1 MSDGKNTIA
10 QNSAPRKGDAAGKA
24 SPEQVRRF
32 QEAQARKAAMEA
44 PTLKAAQDLAPDET
58 RVAQIV
64 SFFGM
69 ECADTAELIGVGDA
83 IVRDQFTI
91 LYPVL
96 VNQIRGDDNL
106 TALKMHLDRTVD
118 ALVRSA
124 IGSANFYETRR
135 LLAKDA
141 KDQFANEERDA
152 DRMGVD
158 GGDNRVAVL
167 ARIAAENGV
176 KAYSVTCIAEGAC
189 RAYAELMG
197 EEWKAYQNTR
207 SKQPVNEKAT
217 ALLHDALGI

>member
-10 QNSAPRKGDAAGKA
+10 QKSAPRKGDAAGKA

-32 QEAQARKAAMEA
+32 QEAQARKAAMEV
-44 PTLKAAQDLAPDET
+44 PTLKAAKDIVPDET

-64 SFFGM
+64 SHFAI
-69 ECADTAELIGVGDA
+69 ETADTDELIGTGDA
-83 IVRDQFTI
+83 IVRDQFNI

-106 TALKMHLDRTVD
+106 TALKMHLDRIVD

-124 IGSANFYETRR
+124 IGAANFYETRR
-135 LLAKDA
+135 QIARDA
-141 KDQFANEERDA
+141 KDQFANEHRDQ

-158 GGDNRVAVL
+158 GGENQVVKL

-176 KAYSVTCIAEGAC
+176 KAYSVTCVAEGAC

-207 SKQPVNEKAT
+207 SKQPVDEKAT
-217 ALLHDALGI
+217 AAMLDALGI